1 MNFKSIPSEFEYLS
15 WPEVENISKDRRSTI
30 IWPFGAVE
38 QHGPHL
44 PLATDS
50 IFVDEI
56 ICEVL
61 KLFPSNVP
69 LKKLPT
75 QYLGFSPEHK
85 SFDGTISLSSSLLTS
100 LIKEVGVQ
108 LSEMGFKR
116 LILINA
122 HGGQISLLNTA
133 ARELRSY
140 APKLSIFPC
149 FLWSGVNGLSDLI
162 SKKEIETGLHASLA
176 ETSLMLSLK
185 PELVGDERP
194 NEVFEGQIP
203 EGWSLEGNAPTAWLT
218 EDLSK
223 SGVVGDSRGANK
235 NLGDD
240 LRNLLINHWYNMILN
255 LMKSDW
261 PN

>member
-1 MNFKSIPSEFEYLS
+1 MNFKPISNKFEYLN
-15 WPEVENISKDRRSTI
+15 WQEVEIISKDKRSTV

-56 ICEVL
+56 ISEVF
-61 KLFPSNVP
+61 KLFPSDIT
-69 LKKLPT
+69 LKKIPT
-75 QYLGFSPEHK
+75 QYIGFSPEHK
-85 SFDGTISLSSSLLTS
+85 GFAGTISLSSNLITS
-100 LIKEVGVQ
+100 MIKEVGGQ

-116 LILINA
+116 LIMING

-133 ARELRSY
+133 ARELRY
-140 APKLSIFPC
+140 FAPEMAVFPC
-149 FLWSGVNGLSDLI
+149 FLWSGVNGLSQLL
-162 SKKEIETGLHASLA
+162 SKTEVEHGLHASLA
-176 ETSLMLSLK
+176 ETSLMLNLK
-185 PELVGDERP
+185 PELVGNERP
-194 NEVFEGQIP
+194 HEGIKGQIP

-223 SGVVGDSRGANK
+223 SGVIGDSRGANEDLGEELKELLITHWFKLIK
-235 NLGDD
+235 NL
-240 LRNLLINHWYNMILN
+240 MQ
-255 LMKSDW
+255 SDW